1 MISLKKCNY
10 FTGSASNNV
19 ANAVSKI
26 VKFLELD
33 GYNHLLITPPKSS
46 GSKETNTGIFRDLP
60 GYLEFRSYEDFDKLI
75 GDRANLFRINLL
87 IFDFWYLST
96 AEIKSYKYLIDKL
109 DITYII
115 LAKTFEYKES
125 DDVADYHVEVK
136 YSEFNGTSPLSGEF
150 KSEIF
155 LSDNKSGWKATLDS
169 LKTSYIRDKKIDI
182 LFDDDN
188 DE

>member
-1 MISLKKCNY
+1 MISLKRCNY
-10 FTGSASNNV
+10 FTGSATHVS
-19 ANAVSKI
+19 NAVSKI

-33 GYNHLLITPPKSS
+33 GYNYLLITPPKSS
-46 GSKETNTGIFRDLP
+46 GRKETNTGIFRDLP

-75 GDRANLFRINLL
+75 SDRGNLFRINLL
-87 IFDFWYLST
+87 IFDFWYFSI

-125 DDVADYHVEVK
+125 DDVADYHVDIK
-136 YSEFNGTSPLSGEF
+136 YSEFNSGEF

-155 LSDNKSGWKATLDS
+155 LSDNNSAWKATLDS
-169 LKTSYIRDKKIDI
+169 LKTSYVRDRKIDI

>member
-10 FTGSASNNV
+10 FTGSASHV

-125 DDVADYHVEVK
+125 DDVADYHVDIK

-155 LSDNKSGWKATLDS
+155 LSDNNSGWKATLDS

-188 DE
+188 DK